1 MKKIIFLLLLLTAI
15 AAQSQNPVKW
25 NFTAKKIADKTYEL
39 HIRVKIEN
47 GWSIYSQTTP
57 DGGPLATSI
66 HFSKNPL
73 TVLDG
78 KIKEVGAMKKK
89 HEKVFNVDVHYY
101 KDKVDFVQVVKLKTN
116 AKTSVS
122 GTVEFMVCDEEQC
135 LPPEEVPFKIKLQ

>member
-1 MKKIIFLLLLLTAI
+1 
-15 AAQSQNPVKW
+15 
-25 NFTAKKIADKTYEL
+25 
-39 HIRVKIEN
+39 
-47 GWSIYSQTTP
+47 
-57 DGGPLATSI
+57 TSI